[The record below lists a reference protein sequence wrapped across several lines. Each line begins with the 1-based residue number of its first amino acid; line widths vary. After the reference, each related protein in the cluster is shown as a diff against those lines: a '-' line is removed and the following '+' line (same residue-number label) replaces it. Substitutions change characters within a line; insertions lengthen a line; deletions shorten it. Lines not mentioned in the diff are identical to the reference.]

1 MAVFVSIHAMW
12 KRKRSQRERVPTI
25 DSAIEDSLSLWLCYC
40 YYYLYCCCCS
50 CRCCGRH
57 SYGPHDDDDDDDD
70 DGGGGGGRRRRD
82 AVHPRSATFVE
93 SGPERRTPPLRSV
106 LPRCLWS

>member
-12 KRKRSQRERVPTI
+12 KRIRSQRERVPTI
-25 DSAIEDSLSLWLCYC
+25 DSLIEDSLSLWLCYC
-40 YYYLYCCCCS
+40 YYYLYCCSCS

-57 SYGPHDDDDDDDD
+57 SYGPHDDDDDDV
-70 DGGGGGGRRRRD
+70 RRRRD

-93 SGPERRTPPLRSV
+93 SGPERRRTPLSV